1 MSNGLLDGKIA
12 VVTGVSNGMGRAIAI
27 AFAREGASAVVL
39 ADLDPAP
46 RDGGPV
52 TSEIV
57 TAETRTSPVVVTC
70 DVSKA
75 GDIDNAVAVA
85 EYLGGLDVMVYNAG
99 IAPRVRFLIDRTYER
114 NADMPTMVAIADLT
128 GEPGSGP
135 TLLEAVRNLR
145 RVSIAEPGTRE
156 FSVVS
161 VDTEPPRLIIV
172 EKLDVP

>member
-1 MSNGLLDGKIA
+1 VSNGLLDGKIA
-12 VVTGVSNGMGRAIAI
+12 VVTGVSNGIGRAIAI

-57 TAETRTSPVVVTC
+57 TAETRTSPVLLRKRSFA
-70 DVSKA
+70 DRRRRS
-75 GDIDNAVAVA
+75 
-85 EYLGGLDVMVYNAG
+85 LD
-99 IAPRVRFLIDRTYER
+99 RFLTDRTYER
-114 NADMPTMVAIADLT
+114 NADMPTMVATADLT
-128 GEPGSGP
+128 GQPSSGP